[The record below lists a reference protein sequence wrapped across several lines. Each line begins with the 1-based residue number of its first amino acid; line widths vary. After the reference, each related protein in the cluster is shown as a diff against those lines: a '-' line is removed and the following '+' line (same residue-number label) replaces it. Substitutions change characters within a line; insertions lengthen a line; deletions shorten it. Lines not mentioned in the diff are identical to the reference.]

1 LADERGYPAP
11 GFTRNDHGTVLYFVS
26 REIQVGRDSMHRYG
40 EPGMAERQMHTV
52 RNTLNGF
59 SRYPGKV
66 QFLANV
72 GSDSELA
79 YLE

>member
-11 GFTRNDHGTVLYFVS
+11 GFTRNDHGTLLYFVS
-26 REIQVGRDSMHRYG
+26 REIQVRRDSMHRYR

-59 SRYPGKV
+59 SRNPGKV

>member
-1 LADERGYPAP
+1 
-11 GFTRNDHGTVLYFVS
+11 
-26 REIQVGRDSMHRYG
+26 MHRYG
-40 EPGMAERQMHTV
+40 EPGMAERQMDTV
-52 RNTLNGF
+52 RNTLNGV
-59 SRYPGKV
+59 SRNPGKV